1 MPIKPEKRNGKGV
14 FQETTESQVLLD
26 QSNIDITV
34 QKASGRIVIFDFLY
48 MIIVGF
54 LKTISGFLGIEDNS
68 SNDNKGE
75 KI

>member
-1 MPIKPEKRNGKGV
+1 MPIKPEKRNGKGT

-34 QKASGRIVIFDFLY
+34 QKASERIVLFDFLY

-68 SNDNKGE
+68 SDKNKGD
-75 KI
+75 KK